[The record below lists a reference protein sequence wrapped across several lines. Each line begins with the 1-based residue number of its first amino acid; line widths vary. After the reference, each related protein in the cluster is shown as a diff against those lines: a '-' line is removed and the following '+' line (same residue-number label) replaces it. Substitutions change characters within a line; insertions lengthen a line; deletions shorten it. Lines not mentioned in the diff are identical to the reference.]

1 MKLYVVGAGGHG
13 LQCAETAEL
22 LGYSVVFLDDRKSE
36 MNGLIEK
43 WTIESTVDT
52 IPELKKQSHFF
63 VAIGC
68 NKTRQNITE
77 LILNCNGNLV
87 TLQHPSAIVSDNA
100 TIESGVFIA
109 QGAIVNPFAKVAC
122 GAIINT
128 GAIIEHECKVG
139 AYSHASPSSVMLGNS
154 VLERC
159 AWLGAKAV
167 LFPGKTVKEYTTI
180 GANSLVN
187 RDTKSNTVYI
197 GSPARELVKKL

>member
-1 MKLYVVGAGGHG
+1 MKLYIVGAGGHG
-13 LQCAETAEL
+13 KQCAETAEL
-22 LGYSVVFLDDRKSE
+22 LGYTVVFLDDRKSE
-36 MNGLIEK
+36 MNGLVETWSIENA
-43 WTIESTVDT
+43 IDA
-52 IPELKKQSHFF
+52 IPELTKQSHFF

-87 TLQHPSAIVSDNA
+87 TLQHPSAIVSDSA
-100 TIESGVFIA
+100 TIDSGVFIA

-122 GAIINT
+122 GAIVNT
-128 GAIIEHECKVG
+128 GAIIEHECEVG

-154 VLERC
+154 TLERG

>member
-1 MKLYVVGAGGHG
+1 MKLYIVGAGGHG
-13 LQCAETAEL
+13 KQCAETAEL
-22 LGYSVVFLDDRKSE
+22 LGYTVVFLDDRKS
-36 MNGLIEK
+36 
-43 WTIESTVDT
+43 DT
-52 IPELKKQSHFF
+52 HDQVEHWPIVNTLAAIAELAHGNHFF

-87 TLQHPSAIVSDNA
+87 TLQHPSAIMSASA
-100 TIESGVFIA
+100 TIENGVFIA

-154 VLERC
+154 ALERC